1 MTNLI
6 ANAVE
11 PLKQKSVDAAVERTI
26 NFHKSIIEKLQQNN
40 FDIDAAFPR
49 PKNFT
54 SRAAYAAAG
63 DLRAAVESIV
73 DYEKSSYRMDETRI
87 VKVNADK
94 IVYELEQA
102 ALNAQASFDAYVTKL
117 SIKVGTG
124 IVDAHMGYVRGIW
137 SDSNLTVYKNDGSK
151 EVWNTKCITN
161 RSKLGKWFNQFPTR
175 KLKV

>member
-26 NFHKSIIEKLQQNN
+26 NFHKFIIEKLTQHG

-49 PKNFT
+49 PSTKM
-54 SRAAYAAAG
+54 SRSEYQAKY
-63 DLRAAVESIV
+63 DLRAAADSII
-73 DYEKSSYRMDETRI
+73 DYEKSTYRLNETRI
-87 VKVNADK
+87 VKVNPEK
-94 IVYELEQA
+94 IIYEIEQA
-102 ALNAQASFDAYVTKL
+102 TLNAQASFDAYVTKL
-117 SIKVGTG
+117 NIKVGTG
-124 IVDAHMGYVRGIW
+124 IVDAQMGYVRGIW